1 MTVAA
6 DDRTDCLE
14 RHVATL
20 VAQGWRV
27 ESQGRFQAV
36 VSKQQ
41 PRNLAVNLFLTV
53 VTSGLW
59 LPVWYFLAARNSGCR
74 RMVAVD
80 PLGNVT
86 SQQVGR

>member
-1 MTVAA
+1 MIVAA

-36 VSKQQ
+36 VRKQP
-41 PRNLAVNLFLTV
+41 PRNLAVNLFLTF

-59 LPVWYFLAARNSGCR
+59 LPVWYFLAARNSAGR
-74 RMVAVD
+74 RLITVD
-80 PLGNVT
+80 PLGNIT
-86 SQQVGR
+86 SQQVRR